1 MQGIGKNVKVGIEDL
16 GCGVISKDDLNLEEA
31 LEDLEQIVGR
41 LEDGKLSLEESLVL
55 FERGIRLV
63 RLCSSRLENAE
74 QRIESLTGELP
85 GDL

>member
-1 MQGIGKNVKVGIEDL
+1 M
-16 GCGVISKDDLNLEEA
+16 EEA

-63 RLCSSRLENAE
+63 RLCSSRLESAE

>member
-1 MQGIGKNVKVGIEDL
+1 V
-16 GCGVISKDDLNLEEA
+16 CGVISKDDLNLEEA
-31 LEDLEQIVGR
+31 LEDLEQIVAR
-41 LEDGKLSLEESLVL
+41 LEDGKLSLEENLVL

-63 RLCSSRLENAE
+63 RLCSARLESAE

>member
-1 MQGIGKNVKVGIEDL
+1 L
-16 GCGVISKDDLNLEEA
+16 GRGVISNGDLNLEEA
-31 LEDLEQIVGR
+31 LEDLEQIVGK
-41 LEDGKLSLEESLVL
+41 LEDGKLSLEESLIL

-63 RLCSSRLENAE
+63 RLCSSRLESAE

>member
-1 MQGIGKNVKVGIEDL
+1 M
-16 GCGVISKDDLNLEEA
+16 CGVISKDDLNLEEA
-31 LEDLEQIVGR
+31 LGDLEQIVGR

-63 RLCSSRLENAE
+63 RMCSSRLESAE

>member
-1 MQGIGKNVKVGIEDL
+1 M
-16 GCGVISKDDLNLEEA
+16 EEA
-31 LEDLEQIVGR
+31 LEDLEQIVAR
-41 LEDGKLSLEESLVL
+41 LEDGKLSLEESLIL

-63 RLCSSRLENAE
+63 RLCSSRLESAE

>member
-1 MQGIGKNVKVGIEDL
+1 M
-16 GCGVISKDDLNLEEA
+16 EEA

-63 RLCSSRLENAE
+63 RLCSSRLESAE
-74 QRIESLTGELP
+74 QRIESLTGELS

>member
-1 MQGIGKNVKVGIEDL
+1 M
-16 GCGVISKDDLNLEEA
+16 CGVISKDDLNLEEA
-31 LEDLEQIVGR
+31 LEDLEQIVAR
-41 LEDGKLSLEESLVL
+41 LEDGKLSLEENLVL

-63 RLCSSRLENAE
+63 RLCSARLESAE

>member
-1 MQGIGKNVKVGIEDL
+1 M
-16 GCGVISKDDLNLEEA
+16 EEA

-41 LEDGKLSLEESLVL
+41 LENGKLSLEESLVL

-63 RLCSSRLENAE
+63 RLCSSRLDIAE

>member
-1 MQGIGKNVKVGIEDL
+1 M

-63 RLCSSRLENAE
+63 RLCSSRLESAE
-74 QRIESLTGELP
+74 QKIESLTGELP

>member
-1 MQGIGKNVKVGIEDL
+1 M

-31 LEDLEQIVGR
+31 LENLEQIVGR

-63 RLCSSRLENAE
+63 RLCSSRLESAE

>member
-1 MQGIGKNVKVGIEDL
+1 M
-16 GCGVISKDDLNLEEA
+16 GCGVISEEDLNLEEA
-31 LEDLEQIVGR
+31 LEDLEQIVGK

-63 RLCSSRLENAE
+63 RLCSSRLESAE

>member
-1 MQGIGKNVKVGIEDL
+1 ME
-16 GCGVISKDDLNLEEA
+16 CGVISKDDLNLEEA

-63 RLCSSRLENAE
+63 RLCSSRLESAE

>member
-1 MQGIGKNVKVGIEDL
+1 LGGDGII
-16 GCGVISKDDLNLEEA
+16 KDDLNLEEA

-41 LEDGKLSLEESLVL
+41 LEDGKLSLEESLAL

-63 RLCSSRLENAE
+63 RLCSTRLESAE

-85 GDL
+85 GDI

>member
-1 MQGIGKNVKVGIEDL
+1 V
-16 GCGVISKDDLNLEEA
+16 CGVISKDDLNLEEA
-31 LEDLEQIVGR
+31 LEDLEQIVAR

-63 RLCSSRLENAE
+63 RLCSARLESAE

>member
-1 MQGIGKNVKVGIEDL
+1 MREL

-63 RLCSSRLENAE
+63 RLCSSRLESAE
-74 QRIESLTGELP
+74 QKIESLTGELP

>member
-1 MQGIGKNVKVGIEDL
+1 
-16 GCGVISKDDLNLEEA
+16 VISKDDLNLEEA
-31 LEDLEQIVGR
+31 LEDLEQIVAR

-63 RLCSSRLENAE
+63 RLCSARLESAE

>member
-1 MQGIGKNVKVGIEDL
+1 M

-41 LEDGKLSLEESLVL
+41 LEDGKLSLEESLIL

-63 RLCSSRLENAE
+63 RLCSSRLESAE

>member
-1 MQGIGKNVKVGIEDL
+1 MKVL

-63 RLCSSRLENAE
+63 RLCSSRLESAE

>member
-1 MQGIGKNVKVGIEDL
+1 M
-16 GCGVISKDDLNLEEA
+16 CGVISKDDLNLEEA
-31 LEDLEQIVGR
+31 LEDLEQIVAR

-63 RLCSSRLENAE
+63 RLCSSRLESAE
-74 QRIESLTGELP
+74 QRIESLTGEIP

>member
-1 MQGIGKNVKVGIEDL
+1 L

-31 LEDLEQIVGR
+31 LENLEQIVGR

-63 RLCSSRLENAE
+63 RLCSSRLESAE

>member
-1 MQGIGKNVKVGIEDL
+1 M

-31 LEDLEQIVGR
+31 LEDLEQIVAR

-63 RLCSSRLENAE
+63 RLCSSRLESAE

>member
-1 MQGIGKNVKVGIEDL
+1 M
-16 GCGVISKDDLNLEEA
+16 CGVISKDDLNLEEA
-31 LEDLEQIVGR
+31 LEDLEQIVAR

-63 RLCSSRLENAE
+63 RLCSARLESAE

-85 GDL
+85 GDLWTGGRRQEDKA

>member
-1 MQGIGKNVKVGIEDL
+1 L
-16 GCGVISKDDLNLEEA
+16 GCGVISKDDLNLEDA
-31 LEDLEQIVGR
+31 LENLEQIVGR

-63 RLCSSRLENAE
+63 RLCSSRLESAE

>member
-1 MQGIGKNVKVGIEDL
+1 L
-16 GCGVISKDDLNLEEA
+16 GRGVVSKGDLNLEEA
-31 LEDLEQIVGR
+31 LEDLEQIVGK
-41 LEDGKLSLEESLVL
+41 LEDGKLSLEESLIL

-63 RLCSSRLENAE
+63 RLCSTRLESAE

>member
-1 MQGIGKNVKVGIEDL
+1 M

-63 RLCSSRLENAE
+63 RLCSSRLEGAE